1 MNGTEIL
8 EAFKAGNLHEAEEKV
23 FETYNRLA
31 ALVIEGTKQ
40 QIAQGYLGET
50 EHKLAKEETEK
61 LDETAYDSKLDS
73 KKKVTVTG
81 VMGAKSK
88 SFKKS
93 FPNMKA
99 FEKWSDSEE
108 AGNYEVHHVV
118 NEDALNELSKDTL
131 GSYIGKATAAK
142 GHHMSASKSS
152 LVNAQHFLKRS
163 KDYNP
168 RSFMARDNEDR
179 GYKALA
185 NSDDEATRLN
195 NRKKGI
201 QIAAKKLAR
210 EDAEQI
216 DELDRQAGGILDRYS
231 SKIRRM
237 KDGGER
243 LSPKRKE
250 GAELAGKK
258 RWGDKKY
265 GLPEPKV
272 KGVERS

>member
-40 QIAQGYLGET
+40 QIAQGYLGEAEQIDEADKT
-50 EHKLAKEETEK
+50 DPRKMKRYERKMAGDEKYNAYQLGGAKIKKGHGSKNPYPAGKRADEWERGNKNEDV

-108 AGNYEVHHVV
+108 AGDYEVHHVV
-118 NEDALNELSKDTL
+118 NEDQL
-131 GSYIGKATAAK
+131 
-142 GHHMSASKSS
+142 
-152 LVNAQHFLKRS
+152 
-163 KDYNP
+163 
-168 RSFMARDNEDR
+168 
-179 GYKALA
+179 
-185 NSDDEATRLN
+185 
-195 NRKKGI
+195 
-201 QIAAKKLAR
+201 
-210 EDAEQI
+210 
-216 DELDRQAGGILDRYS
+216 DELDRNMGGILDRYS